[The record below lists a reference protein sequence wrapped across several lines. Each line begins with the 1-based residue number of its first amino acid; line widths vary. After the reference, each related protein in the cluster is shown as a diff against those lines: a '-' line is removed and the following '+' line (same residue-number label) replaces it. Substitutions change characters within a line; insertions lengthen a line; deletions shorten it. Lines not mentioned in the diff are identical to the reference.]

1 MTQLLIPAADPVG
14 LPAPPWLLQFLLV
27 LTFVLHILPM
37 SLVLGGG
44 FIAVWTHLT
53 GDNPAARRLVA
64 HLAGI
69 LPSAIAYT
77 ITLGIAPLLFVQLLY
92 GTLFYTSSIL
102 MGFPWLAALGLLLIG
117 YYSLYLYA
125 EGGRRAE
132 GERPAWAG
140 VLSVACFIG
149 VSYLITNNLSLMVSP
164 AGWAEMYAADPSG
177 TSLRLPVQ
185 AVLPRYLHAFS
196 VALTLA
202 ASYVVLH
209 GFWSARS
216 GGAENAEY
224 GQFVRRWGA
233 GWLSGALALQAVMG
247 AWYLSSL
254 SGQAKGWLLG
264 GDPAMAL
271 FLALGTLL
279 MAAGGILLL
288 LAAGRNATGSAW
300 AGGAGVLLGTVCLA
314 IVRHLLENRT
324 AAQFLPAGAW
334 DIRPQWAIFVLFA
347 LILVLGLGLVAWMVL
362 RVQADLKGG
371 AAPRAGLG
379 TGAPGVAAG
388 KGRS

>member
-14 LPAPPWLLQFLLV
+14 LPAPAWLLEFLLV
-27 LTFVLHILPM
+27 LTFILHVLPM

-44 FIAVWTHLT
+44 FITVWTHMSDRSQT
-53 GDNPAARRLVA
+53 GRRLVA

-69 LPSAIAYT
+69 LPPAIAYT

-102 MGFPWLAALGLLLIG
+102 MGFPWLAALGLLLTG

-125 EGGRRAE
+125 EGGRRIK

-140 VLSVACFIG
+140 VLSVACFTG

-164 AGWAEMYAADPSG
+164 EGWAGMYAADPSG
-177 TSLRLPVQ
+177 AGLRLPVL

-202 ASYVVLH
+202 ASYVVLY

-216 GGAENAEY
+216 GKAEDVEY
-224 GQFVRRWGA
+224 GRFIGRRGA

-271 FLALGTLL
+271 FLALGALL
-279 MAAGGILLL
+279 MAAGGALLL
-288 LAAGRNATGSAW
+288 LAARRNTAGSAW
-300 AGGAGVLLGTVCLA
+300 AGGAVVLLGTVCLA

-324 AAQFLPAGAW
+324 AAQFLPVRAW
-334 DIRPQWAIFVLFA
+334 DIRPQWDIFVLFA

-362 RVQADLKGG
+362 RVRADLKGG
-371 AAPRAGLG
+371 ATPEAGLG
-379 TGAPGVAAG
+379 VGARGRAAQ
-388 KGRS
+388 R